1 MGIYVNPNAERFV
14 IDMDD
19 PFYIDKSGMIA
30 CLNMKINTKGRFL
43 CVSRK
48 SMAASMIAAYYS
60 KSADSGKLFSGMKVS
75 RDSSFDKY
83 INKFNVIKVDLGAFY
98 SNYPYDTVRA
108 LEKKVMQD
116 FRNSYPES
124 DFSLCDSIADCIQ
137 EIYSETSIPFVV
149 IIYDVLIREN
159 VTKNLFDSYMRFLN
173 GLFKNADL
181 SPAIALAYMTGILP
195 IIRDKMQSKLNNFTE
210 FTMLDASELSE
221 YAGFTEVETRMLA
234 DKSGVDYKELRRW
247 YDGYSVNGLDIYSP
261 KSVVTAAERKRCD
274 GYWSQ
279 TGSYDA
285 LRDYIM
291 MNFEGIKDDIISML
305 SGAKVSINVTSYL
318 NTLSDFRS
326 RNDVFTYLIHLGYL
340 SYDMEEKKCFIPNY
354 EIRNAWINSISEAS
368 AYRKVMESVNDS
380 RKLLEDTWA
389 MDEEAVAASVEKP
402 NMLVTSNLTY
412 NNEGSFQSAIRLA
425 YFYADAYYTVFNEL
439 PAGCGYADVALI
451 PFIEGKPAIIIELKM
466 GECVENGM
474 VQIKA
479 RKYPEGLE
487 RYMNNML
494 LVSISYDKKT
504 KKHSCII
511 EKA

>member
-1 MGIYVNPNAERFV
+1 
-14 IDMDD
+14 
-19 PFYIDKSGMIA
+19 
-30 CLNMKINTKGRFL
+30 
-43 CVSRK
+43 
-48 SMAASMIAAYYS
+48 
-60 KSADSGKLFSGMKVS
+60 
-75 RDSSFDKY
+75 
-83 INKFNVIKVDLGAFY
+83 
-98 SNYPYDTVRA
+98 
-108 LEKKVMQD
+108 
-116 FRNSYPES
+116 
-124 DFSLCDSIADCIQ
+124 
-137 EIYSETSIPFVV
+137 
-149 IIYDVLIREN
+149 
-159 VTKNLFDSYMRFLN
+159 
-173 GLFKNADL
+173 
-181 SPAIALAYMTGILP
+181 
-195 IIRDKMQSKLNNFTE
+195 MQSKLNNFTE

-274 GYWSQ
+274 DYWSQ

-291 MNFEGIKDDIISML
+291 MNFEGIKDDVISML

>member
-1 MGIYVNPNAERFV
+1 MRG
-14 IDMDD
+14 
-19 PFYIDKSGMIA
+19 
-30 CLNMKINTKGRFL
+30 L
-43 CVSRK
+43 
-48 SMAASMIAAYYS
+48 
-60 KSADSGKLFSGMKVS
+60 
-75 RDSSFDKY
+75 
-83 INKFNVIKVDLGAFY
+83 
-98 SNYPYDTVRA
+98 
-108 LEKKVMQD
+108 
-116 FRNSYPES
+116 
-124 DFSLCDSIADCIQ
+124 IQ
-137 EIYSETSIPFVV
+137 
-149 IIYDVLIREN
+149 L
-159 VTKNLFDSYMRFLN
+159 
-173 GLFKNADL
+173 
-181 SPAIALAYMTGILP
+181 
-195 IIRDKMQSKLNNFTE
+195 
-210 FTMLDASELSE
+210 
-221 YAGFTEVETRMLA
+221 
-234 DKSGVDYKELRRW
+234 
-247 YDGYSVNGLDIYSP
+247 
-261 KSVVTAAERKRCD
+261 
-274 GYWSQ
+274 
-279 TGSYDA
+279 
-285 LRDYIM
+285 
-291 MNFEGIKDDIISML
+291 
-305 SGAKVSINVTSYL
+305 
-318 NTLSDFRS
+318 
-326 RNDVFTYLIHLGYL
+326 
-340 SYDMEEKKCFIPNY
+340 
-354 EIRNAWINSISEAS
+354 SEAS